1 MSIRFPENRKENF
14 VTFYS
19 VTGLT
24 FMINGAGDETKVA
37 DAQSACSCLQL
48 CLQSDCVNKSGLT
61 FSIESLES
69 ASPICVAVIS

>member
-1 MSIRFPENRKENF
+1 MEFDISRNFSEIGIVSIRFPEQKKEHF

-37 DAQSACSCLQL
+37 DEQSACSC
-48 CLQSDCVNKSGLT
+48 
-61 FSIESLES
+61 
-69 ASPICVAVIS
+69 

>member
-1 MSIRFPENRKENF
+1 MSIRFPENRKEHF

-24 FMINGAGDETKVA
+24 FMINGAGDERKVA
-37 DAQSACSCLQL
+37 DAQSGCS